1 MRDSAAIERGVDGL
15 HHRHAVR
22 GVHFLREAASA
33 EEIGYKALA
42 VNLSD
47 VAAMGARPVA
57 TMLSIAVPPDCG
69 KDWAFGF
76 VDGFRN
82 LSRQYDVALIG
93 GDTVGSSHGI
103 TINVV
108 AIGKIDN
115 RCIKRRRDAKAGD
128 VIVVNDFLGDSAAGL
143 ADVLGGRY
151 HTPEARIHHHPVPQI
166 DEGIWLG
173 GRTEVHAMMDISDG
187 LFSDLPHILELSH
200 TGACVQIDRIPTRRT
215 IEQAVCGGED
225 YKLLF
230 TADADRFES
239 LAADYKVRFGSEL
252 HPVGRITSETGKAA
266 LDERRKR
273 NRTRFYSFQAL
284 LTIRPERAGSA
295 ISGKSSLHRT
305 TKADIAMSAFIAIRT
320 IRL

>member
-1 MRDSAAIERGVDGL
+1 MSLFSEKILIEYIADAFAGIGNGTAEGIGDDCAIVPLSKEESMVFTTDML
-15 HHRHAVR
+15 CE

-239 LAADYKVRFGSEL
+239 LAADYKARFGSEL
-252 HPVGRITSETGKAA
+252 YPVGRITSETGK
-266 LDERRKR
+266 
-273 NRTRFYSFQAL
+273 
-284 LTIRPERAGSA
+284 
-295 ISGKSSLHRT
+295 LHWMNGEKEIEPDFT
-305 TKADIAMSAFIAIRT
+305 PFKHF
-320 IRL
+320 